1 MMDMYSFVLL
11 GPPAVS
17 RGGVAVKAMQ
27 PQQMAM
33 LAALAFRAGRRVG
46 TEDLIDG
53 MFGDTPPPSAV
64 NMVTNY
70 VLRLRKSLGAQVVV
84 WSSGGYLLDVD
95 PACVDATEFL
105 RRTGT
110 APEGDPVAE
119 AERLGGALALWTG
132 ETALAGLPGPWCQ
145 RQRESLAEHR
155 EAARQGWFDQQLLL
169 GRHERTLVDLTAAS
183 RARPYDERLY
193 ATLMT
198 ALTRSGRQAEALD
211 VYRRARGV
219 LIDELGVDPGPD
231 LARVHEAILRG
242 EDPGP
247 PFAAAAPVTLTP
259 AAPAAAPVGFAPAV
273 PQQLPSPPADLTG
286 RQDQAAGLADALR
299 SSGHA
304 VGLVTGMG
312 GSGKTTLATMTAHA
326 VAGEFPDGQLW
337 ASLHGASDTP
347 ADPGDVL
354 ADFLLALGVAP
365 EQLPDAT
372 AQRAV
377 LYRTVLADK
386 RVLVV
391 LDDAADTNQITPLL
405 PGSPRSAVLVTSR
418 TRPTIGV
425 SFAAALERMARAES
439 VQLIA
444 AIIGAQRAAGEP
456 DAVAA
461 LAAAC
466 GDLPLALRV
475 VATRL
480 AHRPRWSVRSM
491 VDRLAD
497 EARLLGE
504 LRTGDLRVDQ
514 AFELSYGQLTPDQAH
529 AFLMLALPKAHTW
542 SLSAA
547 AAVLALD
554 EHAAEQVLEDLVD
567 TALLNSPQPGHY
579 AFHDLVRAYAR
590 AKARERL
597 DAHDHAAALTR
608 AVDFVHATVAA
619 CLRTAAPAV
628 MRAIG
633 PRGATPTASAGAG
646 GLADSDAARAWIRS
660 ELPTIVAICEQAAA
674 EGDREAVVHAVETVG
689 LLAEWTDATPMA
701 VLAAA
706 AEALAVTTAP
716 GGRAYSGD
724 FTHAIACHAVGSV
737 RTVGPRPR
745 SAITAFTEALR
756 FAGAGAQDA
765 VDELRPHYLTSF
777 AHYGLAFA
785 YVQLREFA
793 EARHHAR
800 VSIEVAA
807 RTGNE
812 DLIHQHT
819 LVLLQIEA
827 RDEERH
833 IDTGDLAR
841 QVLELAAWFERTD
854 DHDSAINAMIIA
866 GDVRHH
872 SGQFAQAAHLYERAQ
887 ALASAVRSGV
897 VETVCHYR
905 AAEAYAAAAG
915 DGTDAPAQEAQAA
928 LRHAAAAVEGAT
940 RCAEELITARAQQAM
955 GKALAANGSHHQAR
969 AHLTLAV
976 TGYTHLGMTAEAD
989 LLTALMAACGP
1000 EDYA

>member
-1 MMDMYSFVLL
+1 MLL
-11 GPPAVS
+11 GPPVVS
-17 RGGVAVKAMQ
+17 RGGTVVKAMQ

-70 VLRLRKSLGAQVVV
+70 VLRLRKSLGATAVV

-110 APEGDPVAE
+110 PPEGDPVAE

-169 GRHERTLVDLTAAS
+169 GRHERTLVDITAAS

-193 ATLMT
+193 ATLMI

-211 VYRRARGV
+211 VYRRARSV
-219 LIDELGVDPGPD
+219 LIHELGVDPGPD

-247 PFAAAAPVTLTP
+247 PFAAAAPVTLGAAVPALSVAPASFSP
-259 AAPAAAPVGFAPAV
+259 AA

-286 RQDQAAGLADALR
+286 RQDQVAGLVDALR
-299 SSGHA
+299 SAGHA
-304 VGLVTGMG
+304 VGMVTGMG
-312 GSGKTTLATMTAHA
+312 GSGKTTLATVTAHA
-326 VAGEFPDGQLW
+326 VAGDFPDGQLW

-377 LYRTVLADK
+377 LYRTMLADK

-425 SFAAALERMARAES
+425 SAAVALERMARAES

-444 AIIGAQRAAGEP
+444 AIIGAERAAAEP
-456 DAVAA
+456 DAVVA

-480 AHRPRWSVRSM
+480 AHRPGWSVRSM

-504 LRTGDLRVDQ
+504 LRTGDLRVAQ

-529 AFLMLALPKAHTW
+529 AFLILALPKAHTW

-579 AFHDLVRAYAR
+579 AFHDLVRVYAR
-590 AKARERL
+590 AKAREQL
-597 DAHDHAAALTR
+597 DARDHAAALTR

-633 PRGATPTASAGAG
+633 PRGATPTVSAGAS
-646 GLADSDAARAWIRS
+646 GLDDGAAARAWIRT
-660 ELPTIVAICEQAAA
+660 ELSAIVAICEQAAA
-674 EGDREAVVHAVETVG
+674 QGDREAVVHAVETVG
-689 LLAEWTDATPMA
+689 VLAAWTDATPMA
-701 VLAAA
+701 VLAGA
-706 AEALAVTTAP
+706 AEALAVATAP

-724 FTHAIACHAVGSV
+724 FTHAIACHATGSV
-737 RTVGPRPR
+737 RVVGPRPR
-745 SAITAFTEALR
+745 SAIAAFTEALR
-756 FAGAGAQDA
+756 FAGAGAEDA
-765 VDELRPHYLTSF
+765 VDKLRPHYLTSF
-777 AHYGLAFA
+777 AHYGLALT
-785 YVQLREFA
+785 YLQLREFA

-833 IDTGDLAR
+833 VDTGDLAR
-841 QVLELAAWFERTD
+841 QVLELAAWFERTGD
-854 DHDSAINAMIIA
+854 QDSAINAIIIA
-866 GDVRHH
+866 GDARHH
-872 SGQFAQAAHLYERAQ
+872 SGQFVQAAHLYERAQ
-887 ALASAVRSGV
+887 ALASAVRSGA

-905 AAEAYAAAAG
+905 AAEAYAAAA
-915 DGTDAPAQEAQAA
+915 DGNGADALARAA

-940 RCAEELITARAQQAM
+940 RCAEELITARAHQAM
-955 GKALAANGSHHQAR
+955 GKALAASGSHRKAHE
-969 AHLTLAV
+969 HLTLAV
-976 TGYTHLGMTAEAD
+976 TGYSHLGMTSEAD
-989 LLTALMAACGP
+989 LLTALMAAGGP
-1000 EDYA
+1000 ADHM